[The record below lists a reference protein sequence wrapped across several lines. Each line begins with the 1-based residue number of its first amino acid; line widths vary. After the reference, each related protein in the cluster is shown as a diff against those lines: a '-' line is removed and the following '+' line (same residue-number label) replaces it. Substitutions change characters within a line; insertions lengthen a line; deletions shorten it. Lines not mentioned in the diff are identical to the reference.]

1 MRDEEK
7 VEHERKLV
15 RVEAEMSEVF
25 NRKVSPRSFY
35 NSTYCLCV
43 NLCGQSSHF
52 IFAQVEQKVERL
64 RQTEASLE
72 KRIERERT
80 EVLNTF

>member
-1 MRDEEK
+1 MW
-7 VEHERKLV
+7 
-15 RVEAEMSEVF
+15 SE
-25 NRKVSPRSFY
+25 
-35 NSTYCLCV
+35 
-43 NLCGQSSHF
+43 F

-80 EVLNTF
+80 EVLNTFCVFFFNSNSMLIQVRAAWEDLEARREEFLKEKKVLAHLGFY